1 MPAGILVG
9 SEVDV
14 KKLNNA
20 WRHFR
25 TITHHKVLVCQHCF
39 KVGLYRQG
47 IMHDLSKYSPTE
59 FRVGVNYYQGDR
71 SPNTAERADL
81 GYSTAWLHHKG
92 RNRHHYEY
100 WIDMKGNRDATFE
113 GKPMPTRYVVEM
125 FCDRMAAS
133 KVYQGSKR
141 EQSAK
146 GEILMHPDT
155 KALLERMLTWLAE
168 DGEEIALRRVR
179 NEIVKPKHR
188 EPNTPKF

>member
-1 MPAGILVG
+1 MGRL
-9 SEVDV
+9 
-14 KKLNNA
+14 KNA
-20 WRHFR
+20 WRRFC
-25 TITHHKVLVCQHCF
+25 TISHHKVLVCQHCF

-47 IMHDLSKYSPTE
+47 IMHDLSKYSLTE

-100 WIDMKGNRDATFE
+100 WIDMKGNRDATLE

-133 KVYQGSKR
+133 KVYQGSAYTDASSLEYLR
-141 EQSAK
+141 LEQSAK

-179 NEIVKPKHR
+179 NEIVKPRHR

>member
-1 MPAGILVG
+1 
-9 SEVDV
+9 
-14 KKLNNA
+14 
-20 WRHFR
+20 
-25 TITHHKVLVCQHCF
+25 
-39 KVGLYRQG
+39 
-47 IMHDLSKYSPTE
+47 MHDLSKYSLTE

-71 SPNTAERADL
+71 SPNTAERSDL

-100 WIDMKGNRDATFE
+100 WIDMKGNRDATLE
-113 GKPMPTRYVVEM
+113 AKPMPTRL
-125 FCDRMAAS
+125 
-133 KVYQGSKR
+133 

-146 GEILMHPDT
+146 GELLMHPDT

-179 NEIVKPKHR
+179 NEIVKPRHR